1 MSDHSKF
8 EIDQEDETKTFQELG
23 WDSLDVVDWILEL
36 ESTHNVELKDED
48 VTDAKT
54 PRDVLNLING

>member
-1 MSDHSKF
+1 MSEHSKF

-54 PRDVLNLING
+54 QRDVLNLING